1 MTKIKYSNP
10 QRLIASIFYILIVI
24 SCIITIGGTVA
35 TIADLI
41 MAEGKME
48 LFQGL
53 SLGYQIAIIATLLAG
68 LFFLLIIFY
77 GLYKKGIKFLLR
89 SIFKEREIPEEYRNR
104 LGVKIVAGGLMV
116 CIFAIILGL
125 IFALAYEILLGTFSQ
140 TFQFVGGF
148 SSGQVV
154 LFIGIMLFMIIGLI
168 FSFVFLWNNGYYVV
182 IKTITRM
189 EEED

>member
-1 MTKIKYSNP
+1 MTNIKYSNP

-68 LFFLLIIFY
+68 LFVLLIIFY

-104 LGVKIVAGGLMV
+104 LGVKIVAGGLMI

-125 IFALAYEILLGTFSQ
+125 IFALAYEILQGTFSQ
-140 TFQFVGGF
+140 TYQFVGAF